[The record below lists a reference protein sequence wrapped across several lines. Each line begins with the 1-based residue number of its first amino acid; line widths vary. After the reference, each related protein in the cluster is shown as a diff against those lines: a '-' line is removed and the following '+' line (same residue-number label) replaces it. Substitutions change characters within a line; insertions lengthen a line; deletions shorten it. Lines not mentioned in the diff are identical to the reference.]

1 MILCKD
7 TIRLYICWHKTKHKL
22 HHSTRQWLS
31 VISYILDDGFSRR
44 KPKLSLYLWV
54 PVEHFWYLP
63 SKHWNSLPFW
73 VLCYISMRTKFVT
86 TGDIFLLSWIWLVTT
101 FFCSQNHGT
110 LLHVTRPLFRI
121 WVRDYRV
128 TRGTTLRD
136 LSHGYLMGWFC
147 ISRPLGPSWVAFMLV
162 KLM

>member
-22 HHSTRQWLS
+22 HHSTWQWLS

-54 PVEHFWYLP
+54 PVEHIWYLP

-86 TGDIFLLSWIWLVTT
+86 TGDTFLLSWIWLVTT

-121 WVRDYRV
+121 WVRDYIGSPVGRLYV
-128 TRGTTLRD
+128 TYPMGISWDGFASAGPWTL
-136 LSHGYLMGWFC
+136 HGYSFYV
-147 ISRPLGPSWVAFMLV
+147 S
-162 KLM
+162 